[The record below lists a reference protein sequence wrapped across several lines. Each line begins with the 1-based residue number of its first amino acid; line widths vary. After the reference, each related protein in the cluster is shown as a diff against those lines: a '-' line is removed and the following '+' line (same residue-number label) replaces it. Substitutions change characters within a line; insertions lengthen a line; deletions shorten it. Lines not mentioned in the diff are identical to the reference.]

1 MSIRMRSYDHEKD
14 YDAVGRFLIR
24 IYQDDPPRN
33 WLQPR
38 WVYAH
43 SHPMMQKENLD
54 KIAIWEDDGEI
65 VATVLYE
72 DKVGA
77 NHAQL
82 DPRYPGLKR
91 EMLEYAAANMAGDM
105 KAGRGTYVCLNDR
118 DREFGE
124 LAEELGFEPK
134 PEHTETEARLI
145 VPEAK
150 LSTEI
155 RAPDNQVPDGFRL
168 QSLADEF
175 DIEKVH
181 RVMHRGFNHDGEP
194 PQDGLEDRRRKVSVP
209 DLRRDL
215 TIVAVSPDGNYVS
228 FAGIWPVPG
237 STACMI
243 EPVATDPDYRRMGL
257 GKACVLESIRRCAAE
272 GATVAYV
279 GSGQDFYLSM
289 GFEICGGSTA
299 WFKPQ
304 KLSP

>member
-1 MSIRMRSYDHEKD
+1 MTVRMRSYDIEKD

-24 IYQDDPPRN
+24 IYQADPPRN

-54 KIAIWEDDGEI
+54 KIPVWEDDGEI
-65 VATVLYE
+65 IAAILYE

-82 DPRYPGLKR
+82 DPRYPVLKR
-91 EMLEYAAANMAGDM
+91 EILEYAATNMAGDM
-105 KAGRGTYVCLNDR
+105 KAGRGTYVFLNDS
-118 DREFGE
+118 DVEFGE
-124 LAEELGFEPK
+124 IAAELGYVPK
-134 PEHTETEARLI
+134 PEHAETEARLI

-150 LSTEI
+150 
-155 RAPDNQVPDGFRL
+155 AFPVPQLPEGFRL

-175 DIEKVH
+175 DVEKVH

-194 PQDGLEDRRRKVSVP
+194 SQDGLEDRRRKVSVP

-215 TIVAVSPDGNYVS
+215 TMVAVAPNGDYVS
-228 FAGIWPVPG
+228 FACIWPVPS
-237 STACMI
+237 STTCMV

-257 GKACVLESIRRCAAE
+257 GTAVVLEAVRRCAAE
-272 GATVAYV
+272 GATIAYV
-279 GSGQDFYLSM
+279 GSGQEFYLSM
-289 GFEICGGSTA
+289 GFEICGGSSA
-299 WFKPQ
+299 WWKPD
-304 KLSP
+304 KS